1 MREYRL
7 NNIEIEAL
15 FRQDP
20 ATKDDGGWQQ
30 LLVKLQGQTNRTAG
44 RIVLDGDDLEKI
56 PRYAFTYGNG
66 GWENRLT
73 TIFARHLG
81 ARLNQ

>member
-1 MREYRL
+1 MREYIL

-20 ATKDDGGWQQ
+20 ATGDDGGWQK
-30 LLVKLQGQTNRTAG
+30 LLVKLQGQTDRTSG
-44 RIVLDGDDLEKI
+44 RIDLEAGDLEKI

-66 GWENRLT
+66 GWEKRLT

-81 ARLNQ
+81 AGLDQ